1 MAHLKII
8 LQLLEE
14 KEMVDDAWDETDL
27 YEASNKKMGYRR
39 YHIDKKMIGSVTNT
53 TTETEGFLY
62 VAMFCVLRFGVFIF
76 LVCYSTFQNTVS
88 SKYSIFQIQYL
99 PNTVYSKILYLTNTV
114 PSKYSIFQNTV
125 SCKYSIFQIQYLPKD
140 ACTYTVSSKR

>member
-88 SKYSIFQIQYL
+88 SKYSIFQKML
-99 PNTVYSKILYLTNTV
+99 VL
-114 PSKYSIFQNTV
+114 
-125 SCKYSIFQIQYLPKD
+125 IQYLPKD
-140 ACTYTVSSKR
+140 DCTFQDTVSYKTFLYHSGNVRL